1 MIIKSL
7 AVENIRSHKSF
18 SKQLSKTVTV
28 ITGPNGS
35 GKTSL
40 IEAVMVALG
49 GSSFKAGDKDL
60 LRRDA
65 EWWRIDVQ
73 MDDET
78 RTVKYQPG
86 ALKPKQ
92 FVVDD
97 KVSIRLPLAQ
107 RYPVVLFEP
116 DDLRLLHGSPS
127 RRRKFIDGFA
137 GQLIPEY
144 NRVLRRYERALLQR
158 NKLLKQGGSN
168 ESLFAWNVALA
179 QYGAQII
186 DIRIRLIERLNAG
199 LNPTYHTIAQTKDA
213 VSVHYSHTLVDH
225 TEQKLLNELEA
236 NLARDRVLGFTS
248 VGPHRHDVLFNFNNS
263 PALGSASRGEVRTI
277 ILALKFL
284 EVDIVQEV
292 TNKPPVV
299 LLDDVL
305 SELDDTR
312 QTHLATKFQNHQ
324 IIMTSTNPPA
334 KIGKAKV
341 IKLSA
346 NRR

>member
-7 AVENIRSHKSF
+7 AVENFRSHKSF
-18 SKQLSKTVTV
+18 SKQLSPTVTV

-35 GKTSL
+35 GKTSF
-40 IEAVMVALG
+40 IEAIMVALG
-49 GSSFKAGDKDL
+49 GHSFKAGDKDL
-60 LRRDA
+60 LKRGA
-65 EWWRIDVQ
+65 EWWRIDLHL
-73 MDDET
+73 DDQS
-78 RTVKYQPG
+78 RTVKFQPG
-86 ALKPKQ
+86 ATKPKQ

-97 KVSIRLPLAQ
+97 KTSVRLPQAQ

-127 RRRKFIDGFA
+127 RRRRFIDGFA
-137 GQLIPEY
+137 AQLIPEY
-144 NRVLRRYERALLQR
+144 SRVLRRYERALLQR
-158 NKLLKQGGSN
+158 NKLLKSHSPD

-186 DIRIRLIERLNAG
+186 DIRIRLIERLNTG
-199 LNPTYHTIAQTKDA
+199 LNPTYNTIAQTKDA
-213 VSVHYSHTLVDH
+213 VAVHYSHTLVDH
-225 TEQKLLNELEA
+225 TEQKMLAELEA
-236 NLARDRVLGFTS
+236 NLERDRTLGYTS
-248 VGPHRHDVLFNFNNS
+248 VGPHRHDVLFHFNDS
-263 PALGSASRGEVRTI
+263 PAIGSASRGEVRTI

-312 QTHLATKFQNHQ
+312 QSHLATKFQDHQ
-324 IIMTSTNPPA
+324 IIMTSTNPPTVL
-334 KIGKAKV
+334 GKAKV
-341 IKLSA
+341 IRLRA